1 MPPEPTKTPDNLPIP
16 SLLRLP
22 SPFLRAS
29 PDPAPAAINHPALS
43 AAHPASPPPDAGPAA
58 AVRTVTD
65 AVQQRLDSVN
75 RRLGHPTFL
84 RNITASQLPSQS
96 VSASSLSP
104 SEDPLHGHHWP
115 GHLPLRQ
122 RGPSVAPAGPG
133 GLVRSPL
140 RQAFEPAG
148 EEEPV
153 SWPSEGP
160 SSSFELER
168 AILELDFKGGE
179 DSHLS
184 VDIKRVDVLQKAFL
198 AAWLSLKSLPFTIAM
213 ATDRG
218 FTTFDHGHNDL
229 VLAVDFN
236 FYGTRMVTASS
247 DHRLKVWDKKDDTWT
262 LIDTW
267 RGHDAEVVDVK
278 WNGPFTGSIIG
289 SVGEDGKF
297 NLWEEDV
304 LEPPLSAR
312 RFKKIWSIRSETKIP
327 FCSLDFKNLNMET
340 YAALITRDGYLSVYE
355 PADHDDLSGEWST
368 MMQKYVCPIPPRQN
382 ETGFRAAWHKEKVP
396 CWTAVEAGLDKR
408 ALSLAVAAMNTVKIF
423 RTDKERKWYQ
433 AAELTGARAVI
444 RDVAWANGSMRGYD
458 ILATASKDGAV
469 RIYEVSTTPGGQV
482 DAPATPDPFSPSGP
496 PPVSGRQARAAQS
509 SSGIGASLAGSST
522 RDLLRDLE
530 RHAPG
535 QVRHVVKMVAELTAH
550 GGSVWQVAFSQLGE
564 LNISAWRRLTLDIR
578 GLADFD
584 GRRRLGED
592 VEAGA
597 QWPMAGILADRR
609 CQRPLI
615 KRAWLRNS

>member
-1 MPPEPTKTPDNLPIP
+1 MPPESTKKPDNLLHP
-16 SLLRLP
+16 SLVHLRPPSLP
-22 SPFLRAS
+22 ALSTAA
-29 PDPAPAAINHPALS
+29 DPAPVDAN
-43 AAHPASPPPDAGPAA
+43 PASPPPDTGPAPTA
-58 AVRTVTD
+58 TTAND

-84 RNITASQLPSQS
+84 RNISASQLPSQS

-104 SEDPLHGHHWP
+104 SEDPLHGHQWP
-115 GHLPLRQ
+115 GRLPLRQ
-122 RGPSVAPAGPG
+122 RGPSAAPVGPG
-133 GLVRSPL
+133 GLVKSPL

-148 EEEPV
+148 EEEPA
-153 SWPSEGP
+153 SRPLEGHRK
-160 SSSFELER
+160 SFEVER

-179 DSHLS
+179 ESHPS
-184 VDIKRVDVLQKAFL
+184 VDISRFEELQNAFR
-198 AAWLSLKSLPFTIAM
+198 AAWLSFESLPFTIAM

-247 DHRLKVWDKKDDTWT
+247 DHRLKVWDKKDDTWA

-304 LEPPLSAR
+304 LEPPHSAR
-312 RFKKIWSIRSETKIP
+312 RFKKIFSIRSETKIP

-340 YAALITRDGYLSVYE
+340 YAALITRDGHLSVYE
-355 PADHDDLSGEWST
+355 PVDHDDLSGEWTT
-368 MMQKYVCPIPPRQN
+368 MIQKYVCPIPLRQN

-433 AAELTGARAVI
+433 AAELTGARAIV

-469 RIYEVSTTPGGQV
+469 RIYDVSTTPGQA
-482 DAPATPDPFSPSGP
+482 DPPATPDPFSPVMP
-496 PPVSGRQARAAQS
+496 PASGRQARAGP
-509 SSGIGASLAGSST
+509 SSGIGATLAGSST
-522 RDLLRDLE
+522 RDLLRDLD

-535 QVRHVVKMVAELTAH
+535 HVRHVVKMVAELPAH

-564 LNISAWRRLTLDIR
+564 LYSSAWRHLTVRIRRL
-578 GLADFD
+578 AHFD
-584 GRRRLGED
+584 GRRRLSEN

-597 QWPMAGILADRR
+597 QWPMAGILADRC
-609 CQRPLI
+609 CQ
-615 KRAWLRNS
+615 

>member
-1 MPPEPTKTPDNLPIP
+1 MPPDPSAFHPLRPPSLRDLPDPEPTAAA
-16 SLLRLP
+16 
-22 SPFLRAS
+22 LRAPALS
-29 PDPAPAAINHPALS
+29 STAAAAVANPANPPQDTGPAPAARS
-43 AAHPASPPPDAGPAA
+43 A
-58 AVRTVTD
+58 TD

-84 RNITASQLPSQS
+84 KNISASQLPSQS

-104 SEDPLHGHHWP
+104 SEDPLHGHQWP
-115 GHLPLRQ
+115 GRLPLRQ
-122 RGPSVAPAGPG
+122 RGPSAAPTGPSV
-133 GLVRSPL
+133 LVRSPL
-140 RQAFEPAG
+140 RQAFESAG
-148 EEEPV
+148 EEPA
-153 SWPSEGP
+153 SRPLEGRKT
-160 SSSFELER
+160 SFEVER
-168 AILELDFKGGE
+168 AILELDFKGTE
-179 DSHLS
+179 SHPS
-184 VDIKRVDVLQKAFL
+184 VDLSRFDELRNSFCG
-198 AAWLSLKSLPFTIAM
+198 AWLSFESLHLSIAM

-236 FYGTRMVTASS
+236 FYGMRMVTASS

-304 LEPPLSAR
+304 LEPPHSAR
-312 RFKKIWSIRSETKIP
+312 RFKKIFSIRSETKIP

-340 YAALITRDGYLSVYE
+340 YAALITRDGHLSVYE
-355 PADHDDLSGEWST
+355 PVDHDDLSGEWT
-368 MMQKYVCPIPPRQN
+368 TTMQKYVCATPLRQN
-382 ETGFRAAWHKEKVP
+382 ETGFRVAWHKEKVP

-433 AAELTGARAVI
+433 AAELTGARAIV

-458 ILATASKDGAV
+458 ILATASKDSSV
-469 RIYEVSTTPGGQV
+469 RIYEVSTMAGQA
-482 DAPATPDPFSPSGP
+482 DPPATPDPFSPAMPQPGGG
-496 PPVSGRQARAAQS
+496 GRQARVGPSS
-509 SSGIGASLAGSST
+509 SSGIGATLAGSST
-522 RDLLRDLE
+522 KDLLRDLD

-535 QVRHVVKMVAELTAH
+535 QIRHVVKMVAELTEH

-564 LNISAWRRLTLDIR
+564 
-578 GLADFD
+578 
-584 GRRRLGED
+584 
-592 VEAGA
+592 
-597 QWPMAGILADRR
+597 
-609 CQRPLI
+609 
-615 KRAWLRNS
+615 